1 MLILVTYMKINR
13 KTFIINLSKISK
25 TIKRQQV
32 IIEKSNLFIKFLSI
46 QITDERKIKF
56 RFKVAT
62 LFLFIFN
69 IYLHIFNKKYTKP

>member
-1 MLILVTYMKINR
+1 MLILVTYLKINR
-13 KTFIINLSKISK
+13 KTFIKLSKISK
-25 TIKRQQV
+25 IIKRQQV

-46 QITDERKIKF
+46 QITDELIIEF